1 MLFKSSLLFLA
12 AAIGAVAQVRFFG
25 ALPSRQPSITDLT
38 SQDEPAEA
46 PPVVNAPAELKAD
59 VKVTFPDAD
68 ILGLRLINGK
78 PTRAVVDITNKEDG
92 PISVAFVAGALSN
105 PEVLPEGTP
114 AYQSIVRNLTAV
126 QYNAAIE
133 VGETKSLSYA
143 FAQDLHPQDVRL
155 QILAVVTNDK
165 GGLFQVPAYDAI
177 AAVVEPPTS
186 FFDPQM

>member
-1 MLFKSSLLFLA
+1 M
-12 AAIGAVAQVRFFG
+12 
-25 ALPSRQPSITDLT
+25 
-38 SQDEPAEA
+38 
-46 PPVVNAPAELKAD
+46 
-59 VKVTFPDAD
+59 
-68 ILGLRLINGK
+68 
-78 PTRAVVDITNKEDG
+78 
-92 PISVAFVAGALSN
+92 
-105 PEVLPEGTP
+105 
-114 AYQSIVRNLTAV
+114 RNLTAV

-186 FFDPQM
+186 FFDPQMYVSRTTSSTQNLTNISRDSIFLYLVLTGAFAGTIYFVYKTWIEALFPQPAKKPAPKKARKSLEAETVAADSTAVAGKYDESWIPEHHINRPNVKRGKSGTPKK